1 MPYEALV
8 AGGMMWGVRLAQLQ
22 LFQKII
28 VSTKM
33 KSHCRLCPQKLH
45 VNRAWKE
52 VTSLWPTAI
61 SCLQYLESRSWY
73 CVTMTLLLQ
82 KGTWEHPTWVLLGS
96 SCWNSKP
103 MPNHLTNWVID
114 WDSEIFDLTFN
125 IPNESTN
132 SGKPANSICASTFSV
147 EDFQWY
153 LPVDP
158 LRFLWNPWF
167 NPYGPYKSLKR
178 KQTFVLSSIN
188 SPLHSN
194 TFKEGLFESSTGKWS
209 FCEFP
214 HFETPSENK
223 APDPTAQIHPP
234 DAWRWQWWSGD
245 PIFSA
250 PHKKKKIKCQ
260 LFRMSC
266 ACVCFFLFF
275 FEGSKKIS
283 KSTKQEKAPSKFME
297 PPSIHR
303 S

>member
-1 MPYEALV
+1 
-8 AGGMMWGVRLAQLQ
+8 
-22 LFQKII
+22 
-28 VSTKM
+28 M

-125 IPNESTN
+125 IPMNPQILENQPTAFVQVPSQWKT
-132 SGKPANSICASTFSV
+132 SSDIC
-147 EDFQWY
+147 
-153 LPVDP
+153 LLIP
-158 LRFLWNPWF
+158 LDSSKHSWNILWSKKWNPWF

-178 KQTFVLSSIN
+178 KQTFVRCSIN

-194 TFKEGLFESSTGKWS
+194 TFNEGLFESSTKKWS

-214 HFETPSENK
+214 HFETPNENK

-234 DAWRWQWWSGD
+234 DAWHWQWWSGD

-250 PHKKKKIKCQ
+250 PHKNKKNKVPA
-260 LFRMSC
+260 LPYVM
-266 ACVCFFLFF
+266 CVCMLFSFFLF

-283 KSTKQEKAPSKFME
+283 KSTNQDKAPSKKME